1 MSDCEER
8 IYSIDKGIE
17 ITKIG
22 LYLIRGDNIALF
34 GLIINYFFFLN
45 LM

>member
-17 ITKIG
+17 IVKIG
-22 LYLIRGDNIALF
+22 LYLIRGDNIGLF
-34 GLIINYFFFLN
+34 GNHNFIEK
-45 LM
+45 